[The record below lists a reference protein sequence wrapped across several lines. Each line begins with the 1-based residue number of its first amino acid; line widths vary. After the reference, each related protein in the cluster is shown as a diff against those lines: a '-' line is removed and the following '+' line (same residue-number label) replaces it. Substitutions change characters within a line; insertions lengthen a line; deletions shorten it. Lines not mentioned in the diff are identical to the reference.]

1 MLGLVVSVECA
12 ILLATHRTG
21 KWPVNI
27 RFFPTPALGWTL
39 GSFVNN
45 GIARLSGTTG
55 IVGLSGITVFITWN
69 SRLLVSVLFVQGQ
82 SRATGIPL
90 ATYTGRQGSVQT
102 WVCVSSCQKH
112 NHPLRLALHCM
123 CPLQT
128 HDPQQ

>member
-12 ILLATHRTG
+12 VLVATHRTG
-21 KWPVNI
+21 KWPVNF
-27 RFFPTPALGWTL
+27 RFFPTPALGQTL
-39 GSFVNN
+39 ASFVNT

-55 IVGLSGITVFITWN
+55 IVGLSGTTVFITWN

-82 SRATGIPL
+82 LEPGHIQC
-90 ATYTGRQGSVQT
+90 TGRKGSVQT